1 MSEKDSASNIKG
13 IIFTDQEEKVLGR
26 GRIGKRIERFDPNAI
41 DGDSDGTVQEGSAFE
56 RPAGPRNMPKV
67 KPVQVPRPEEVPIK
81 PSTPSRPST
90 PSKPNEIPQ
99 KPKVPASFR
108 ERPRPMAA
116 AGGSG
121 EPPTP
126 PDLENSNRNRYDK
139 TNIVDR
145 SKLEDGIRK
154 QRNIT
159 GAMGLR
165 KDEKK
170 IGNSLLARLQI
181 EKRRSDSLTPALKR
195 DINGRLNSL
204 EYYAQML
211 IDGKQG
217 ERSINELEADELRDA
232 VDIIKNNSRNMDKR
246 TRNAALDAADVFT
259 GRYDKKNRTSLRG
272 GIGIPGDNKFDKD
285 DENFGEDILSQED
298 LTELNDLQDQVLDE
312 LSDSIVSAD
321 DLDNE
326 LQQLLSEADNIEDPN
341 DVFRKFSEAVESVDN
356 TDTPWPEGYDMSEWL
371 SSDNTWILP
380 QRYLDAGWEIPDDQK
395 DKLYPKIVSNKKDK
409 QDIEAIQAWL
419 KNHPFNPEARD
430 FQEREWADNE
440 ADGQAKRYA
449 PIPWEVSE
457 ERKDQIDWDKLL
469 RQANLTAQQKDD
481 WELTDEELKARQALH
496 DDKLGSSGKSKAERA
511 QIWTRVK
518 NGESFREITP
528 DYPDYHWSLVR
539 DMSRMGATE
548 SGVSKQQSQAAE
560 QEARSAARER
570 ANNAGIERLMENM
583 KNAKDVKDLKRRL
596 RAALDEANEIK
607 KRTSNEYQMMRKKQV
622 ERWRLASTLFE
633 TMPERKDGES
643 DRDFANRMRDWF
655 FETSPLFEKLAEDIN
670 HGHDIS
676 TATDRAYE
684 FQNDQI
690 SMLEDKI
697 SDVQSF
703 WNDIQNIKNGP
714 SGGTS
719 LSGGMGVPR
728 GVKITGKAKA
738 KKVDFREFEAI
749 QTDLAKLNGNS
760 FKSSSVSKR
769 PPNLN
774 KQESAIVSRMRSTKD
789 FPKGFFKPRK
799 KPKKA

>member
-56 RPAGPRNMPKV
+56 RPAGPQNMPKV

-116 AGGSG
+116 AGGGSG
-121 EPPTP
+121 EPPNP
-126 PDLENSNRNRYDK
+126 PDLSNSNRDRYDK

-154 QRNIT
+154 QRSIT

-170 IGNSLLARLQI
+170 TGNSLMARLQI
-181 EKRRSDSLTPALKR
+181 EKRRSDSLTPARKR

-217 ERSINELEADELRDA
+217 DRSINELEADELRDA
-232 VDIIKNNSRNMDKR
+232 VTIIQKNSRNLDTR
-246 TRNAALDAADVFT
+246 TRNAAMDAADVFN
-259 GRYDKKNRTSLRG
+259 GRYDKKNRSGLRG
-272 GIGIPGDNKFDKD
+272 GIGIADDNKFDKD
-285 DENFGEDILSQED
+285 DENFGDDIFSPED
-298 LTELNDLQDQVLDE
+298 LTEINDLQDQVLDE
-312 LSDSIVSAD
+312 LADAIVSAD

-326 LQQLLSEADNIEDPN
+326 LQQL
-341 DVFRKFSEAVESVDN
+341 VEESQD
-356 TDTPWPEGYDMSEWL
+356 PEG
-371 SSDNTWILP
+371 
-380 QRYLDAGWEIPDDQK
+380 AK
-395 DKLYPKIVSNKKDK
+395 DRR
-409 QDIEAIQAWL
+409 DIEAIQAWL

-430 FQEREWADNE
+430 YEEREWADNE
-440 ADGQAKRYA
+440 ADGQAERYA
-449 PIPWEVSE
+449 PIPWEVSG

-518 NGESFREITP
+518 NGESFREIAP

-548 SGVSKQQSQAAE
+548 SGASKQQSQAAE
-560 QEARSAARER
+560 QAARFAANER
-570 ANNAGIERLMENM
+570 ANNAGVERLLENM
-583 KNAKDVKDLKRRL
+583 KNAKDTKDLKRRL
-596 RAALDEANEIK
+596 KAALDEAKEIK

-643 DRDFANRMRDWF
+643 DGDFANRMRDWF

-690 SMLEDKI
+690 SMLEDKL

-703 WNDIQNIKNGP
+703 WNDVQNMKNGP

-719 LSGGMGVPR
+719 LSGSMGVPR
-728 GVKITGKAKA
+728 GVRIAKPTKA

-749 QTDLAKLNGNS
+749 QTDLAKLNNGS
-760 FKSSSVSKR
+760 FKSSSASKR

-774 KQESAIVSRMRSTKD
+774 KQESAIVSRMRSAKN

>member
-56 RPAGPRNMPKV
+56 RPAGPQNMPKV
-67 KPVQVPRPEEVPIK
+67 KPIQVPRPEEVPIK

-99 KPKVPASFR
+99 QPKVP
-108 ERPRPMAA
+108 
-116 AGGSG
+116 
-121 EPPTP
+121 
-126 PDLENSNRNRYDK
+126 
-139 TNIVDR
+139 
-145 SKLEDGIRK
+145 
-154 QRNIT
+154 QRAIIG

-170 IGNSLLARLQI
+170 IGNSLLARLQV
-181 EKRRSDSLTPALKR
+181 EKRRSDSLTPARKR
-195 DINGRLNSL
+195 DINSSLNSL

-232 VDIIKNNSRNMDKR
+232 ITIIQKNSRNLDAR

-272 GIGIPGDNKFDKD
+272 SIGIPGENTFSQD
-285 DENFGEDILSQED
+285 DENFGDDILSPED

-312 LSDSIVSAD
+312 LADAIVSAD

-326 LQQLLSEADNIEDPN
+326 LQQLVEDSQ
-341 DVFRKFSEAVESVDN
+341 D
-356 TDTPWPEGYDMSEWL
+356 PEG
-371 SSDNTWILP
+371 
-380 QRYLDAGWEIPDDQK
+380 AK
-395 DKLYPKIVSNKKDK
+395 DRR
-409 QDIEAIQAWL
+409 DIEAIQAWL

-430 FQEREWADNE
+430 YEEREWADNE
-440 ADGQAKRYA
+440 ADGQAERYA

-457 ERKDQIDWDKLL
+457 ERKDQINWDKLL
-469 RQANLTAQQKDD
+469 RQANLTPQQKED
-481 WELTDEELKARQALH
+481 WELTDDELKARQAMH

-518 NGESFREITP
+518 NGESFREIAP

-548 SGVSKQQSQAAE
+548 SGASKQQSQAAE
-560 QEARSAARER
+560 QAARYAAKDR
-570 ANNAGIERLMENM
+570 ASNAAVERLMENM
-583 KNAKDVKDLKRRL
+583 KNARDVKDLKRRL
-596 RAALDEANEIK
+596 RAALDEAKNIK

-643 DRDFANRMRDWF
+643 DGDFANRMRDWF

-676 TATDRAYE
+676 TATDRAYD

-703 WNDIQNIKNGP
+703 WDDIQNMKNGP
-714 SGGTS
+714 SGGTG
-719 LSGGMGVPR
+719 LSGSMGVPR
-728 GVKITGKAKA
+728 GVRIAKPAKA

-760 FKSSSVSKR
+760 FNSSSASKR